1 MKKRRVC
8 KQRKVQNCQ
17 RTRSGLSGMPIIDR
31 RSLSVKIKKDGVIN
45 VAAKLVGKPGIIIP
59 PTEGLLGKEVAIT
72 IQELASKKVIGP
84 EALVKVQL
92 RGLKL
97 ERAGGVWPPYM
108 VKLEKGIVIN
118 VEKIKK
124 I

>member
-1 MKKRRVC
+1 
-8 KQRKVQNCQ
+8 
-17 RTRSGLSGMPIIDR
+17 MPIIDR

-92 RGLKL
+92 KGLKL

>member
-1 MKKRRVC
+1 MKKRRVR
-8 KQRKVQNCQ
+8 KQGKVQNCQ
-17 RTRSGLSGMPIIDR
+17 RARSGLSSMPIIDR
-31 RSLSVKIKKDGVIN
+31 RSLSVKTKKDGVIN

-92 RGLKL
+92 KGLKL
-97 ERAGGVWPPYM
+97 EQAGGVWPPYM